1 MPKKLSWTR
10 RWMLMCATG
19 ASCLAGWSAD
29 AQPEADRATQIDEI
43 IVTAQ
48 RRAESLQDVPI
59 SVTALGGDDIADAG
73 LTSATDIVTQVP
85 NLQAVN
91 TFGNSTPQFTL
102 RGVSN
107 TEFNPSSNTPIP
119 VYSDDLLLNNL
130 AAQGFAL
137 FDLDRVEVLKGPQGT
152 LFGYNASAGVIHF
165 VSAQPTGAPE
175 GRLHAS
181 YGSFNDRSVDG
192 SMSGPIVGDWVRGR
206 LAFTARDTDGH
217 FKNLIDGEP
226 LGEDERWAVRALVDV
241 DLGENTLAQIKLQTG
256 RFLGQPTMRPA
267 EQELQP
273 LTGQVLGGTYDLYST
288 TRQFERVRATEL
300 SLRLTHR
307 FDGFDLN
314 AVTGG
319 VSTKTHLAFNY
330 VDGVV
335 QGVFDLGYGN
345 GPVQT
350 PYYGVQSGRAESD
363 QFSQE
368 VRLSSTTESP
378 LQWIVGAFYMQE
390 DLRSTGSFLFG
401 DDSGAFGY
409 LDGGAPAVFLV
420 LDDYEQDI
428 KSVAVFAHTTYQATE
443 RLKFTLAGRL
453 SRDKRR
459 LDQDFYNYD
468 GFGTYIDPRTANPY
482 DVRPDDVVDL
492 TGVQNVKHD
501 RTWEFWS
508 GRVGV
513 DYQVDPDKLL
523 YASVSKGV
531 KSGAFNTA
539 AFIDV
544 AEINA
549 VDPEELV
556 AYEAGAKT
564 EWLDRRLRL
573 NGSVFFYKVDG
584 YHQKVVNEFGQELLQ
599 PAKDVEFRG
608 FEIEARAIPV
618 ENLVLSLGAGWSEG
632 EYKDFL
638 SPNDAGGFDQL
649 AGNTVPYT
657 GRWDVS
663 ADISYSWLMPNGGL
677 LEPMVEYSYLQ
688 GAFSEETNEPKDISL
703 SPEAKTDDIHL
714 VNARLFYTLPGD
726 RIRIGVFANNLF
738 EEDGVLRRTPL
749 DIFGNT
755 LSIYAPPRTAGVSIA
770 ARF

>member
-1 MPKKLSWTR
+1 MSNGISRTR
-10 RWMLMCATG
+10 TWMLLGATG
-19 ASCLAGWSAD
+19 VSCLTGWSAD
-29 AQPEADRATQIDEI
+29 AQTAAEPDAVEEVI
-43 IVTAQ
+43 ITAQ
-48 RRAESLQDVPI
+48 RRAERLQEVPVA
-59 SVTALGGDDIADAG
+59 VTALAGAAIADAG
-73 LTSATDIVTQVP
+73 MTSTTDIVAQVP

-137 FDLDRVEVLKGPQGT
+137 FDLERVEVLKGPQGT
-152 LFGYNASAGVIHF
+152 LFGYNASAGIIHF
-165 VSAQPTGAPE
+165 VSAQPTSTPE
-175 GRLHAS
+175 GRLYAS
-181 YGSFNDRSVDG
+181 YGSFDDFAANGAV
-192 SMSGPIVGDWVRGR
+192 SGPILGDTVRGR
-206 LAFTARDTDGH
+206 LAFMARDGDGY
-217 FKNLIDGEP
+217 FKNLVNGDP
-226 LGEDERWAVRALVDV
+226 LGEDERWALRGLLDI

-267 EQELQP
+267 EQEIQP
-273 LTGQVLGGTYDLYST
+273 LTGQVLGGTYDLFST
-288 TRQFERVRATEL
+288 TQQFERVRATEL
-300 SLRLTHR
+300 SLRLTHH

-314 AVTGG
+314 TVTGG
-319 VSTKTHLAFNY
+319 VLTKTHLAFNY

-335 QGVFDLGYGN
+335 QGALDLGYGN

-350 PYYGVQSGRAESD
+350 PFYGAQSTLAKSN
-363 QFSQE
+363 QFTQE
-368 VRLSSTTESP
+368 VRLSSATDSP
-378 LQWIVGAFYMQE
+378 LQWIVGGFYMQE
-390 DLRSTGSFLFG
+390 DLRTTGSFLFG

-420 LDDYEQDI
+420 LDDYEQKI
-428 KSVAVFAHTTYQATE
+428 ESAAVFAHTTYQATE
-443 RLKFTLAGRL
+443 KLKFTLAGRL
-453 SRDKRR
+453 SRDKRK

-468 GFGTYIDPRTANPY
+468 GFGTFIDPRTTDPY
-482 DVRPDDVVDL
+482 DVKASDVVDL
-492 TGVQNVKHD
+492 SGVENVKHD

-513 DYQVDPDKLL
+513 DYQLDRDKLVF
-523 YASVSKGV
+523 ASVSRGV

-549 VDPEELV
+549 VDPEKLV

-564 EWLDRRLRL
+564 EWFDRRLRV
-573 NGSVFFYKVDG
+573 NGAVFFYKVDG
-584 YHQKVVNEFGQELLQ
+584 YHQKVVNQFGQELLA
-599 PAKDVEFRG
+599 PAEDVEFRG
-608 FEIEARAIPV
+608 FEIEARAIPIPH
-618 ENLVLSLGAGWSEG
+618 LVLELAAGWSKG
-632 EYKDFL
+632 KYKDFL

-649 AGNTVPYT
+649 AGKTVPYT
-657 GRWDVS
+657 DRWDVS
-663 ADISYSWLMPNGGL
+663 AKASYAWTLPNGAL
-677 LEPMVEYSYLQ
+677 LEPMLEYSYLQ
-688 GAFSEETNEPKDISL
+688 GAFSEETNEPKDITL
-703 SPEAKTDDIHL
+703 SNKAKTDDIHL

-726 RIRIGVFANNLF
+726 KVRLGVFANNLF

-755 LSIYAPPRTAGVSIA
+755 LSLYAPPRTVGVSIA
-770 ARF
+770 ATF

>member
-1 MPKKLSWTR
+1 MLRKISKAR
-10 RWMLMCATG
+10 RPALLGAAGALCLTG
-19 ASCLAGWSAD
+19 GVGH
-29 AQPEADRATQIDEI
+29 AQVAEDQTAIDEV

-48 RRAESLQDVPI
+48 RRAERLQDVPLA
-59 SVTALGGDDIADAG
+59 VTAVGGEAIADAG
-73 LTSATDIVTQVP
+73 MTTATDIVSQVP

-165 VSAQPTGAPE
+165 VSAQPTSTPE
-175 GRLHAS
+175 GRLLAS
-181 YGSFNDRSVDG
+181 YGSFDDIAVNG
-192 SMSGPIVGDWVRGR
+192 AISGPILGDAVRGR
-206 LAFTARDTDGH
+206 LAFTARDGDGY
-217 FKNLIDGEP
+217 FKNLVDGRP
-226 LGEDERWAVRALVDV
+226 LGEDERWAVRGLVGI

-256 RFLGQPTMRPA
+256 RFLGQPTMRPS
-267 EQELQP
+267 ELAVQP
-273 LTGQVLGGTYDLYST
+273 LTGQDLGGTYDLYST
-288 TRQFERVRATEL
+288 TQQFERVKATEL
-300 SLRLTHR
+300 SLRLTHH

-314 AVTGG
+314 TVTGG
-319 VSTKTHLAFNY
+319 VLTKTHLAFNY

-335 QGVFDLGYGN
+335 QGALDLGYGA

-350 PYYGVQSGRAESD
+350 PYYGVQSGRAKSD
-363 QFSQE
+363 QFTQE

-409 LDGGAPAVFLV
+409 LAGGAPAVFLV
-420 LDDYEQDI
+420 LDDYEQKI
-428 KSVAVFAHTTYQATE
+428 ESVAAFAHTTYQATE
-443 RLKFTLAGRL
+443 KLKFTLAGRL
-453 SRDKRR
+453 SRDKRK

-468 GFGTYIDPRTANPY
+468 GFGTYIDPRTTNPY
-482 DVRPDDVVDL
+482 DVKPGDVVDL
-492 TGVQNVKHD
+492 SGVETVRHD

-508 GRVGV
+508 GRLGV
-513 DYQVDPDKLL
+513 DYQIDADKLVF
-523 YASVSKGV
+523 ASMSKGV

-564 EWLDRRLRL
+564 EWFDRRLRV
-573 NGSVFFYKVDG
+573 NGSIFFYKVDG
-584 YHQKVVNEFGQELLQ
+584 YHQKVVNQFGQELLA
-599 PAKDVEFRG
+599 PAEEVEFRG
-608 FEIEARAIPV
+608 FEIETRAVPIPH
-618 ENLVLSLGAGWSEG
+618 LVLELAAGWSEG

-649 AGNTVPYT
+649 AGKTVPYT

-663 ADISYSWLMPNGGL
+663 AKASYSWILPNGGL
-677 LEPMVEYSYLQ
+677 LEPMLEYAYLQ
-688 GAFSEETNEPKDISL
+688 GAFSEETNAPKDAAL
-703 SPEAKTDDIHL
+703 SPKAKTDDIHL
-714 VNARLFYTLPGD
+714 MNARLFYTLPGEKV
-726 RIRIGVFANNLF
+726 RFGVFANNLF

-755 LSIYAPPRTAGVSIA
+755 LSIYAPPRTVGVSIEA
-770 ARF
+770 TF

>member
-1 MPKKLSWTR
+1 MSNRFSRMR
-10 RWMLMCATG
+10 RWALLGATG
-19 ASCLAGWSAD
+19 VSCLAGWNASAQ
-29 AQPEADRATQIDEI
+29 AAAEPGAVEEV

-48 RRAESLQDVPI
+48 RRAERLQDVPVA
-59 SVTALGGDDIADAG
+59 VTALGGDDIADAG
-73 LTSATDIVTQVP
+73 MKSSTDIVAQVP

-137 FDLDRVEVLKGPQGT
+137 FDLERVEVLKGPQGT
-152 LFGYNASAGVIHF
+152 LFGYNASAGIIHF
-165 VSAQPTGAPE
+165 VSAQPTSTPE
-175 GRLHAS
+175 GRLYAS
-181 YGSFNDRSVDG
+181 YGSFNDIAANGSV
-192 SMSGPIVGDWVRGR
+192 SGPIFGDAVRGR
-206 LAFTARDTDGH
+206 LAFTARDGDGY
-217 FKNLIDGEP
+217 FENLVNGEP
-226 LGEDERWAVRALVDV
+226 LGEDERWAVRGLVDI
-241 DLGENTLAQIKLQTG
+241 DLGENTLAQVKLQTG

-267 EQELQP
+267 EQEVQP
-273 LTGQVLGGTYDLYST
+273 LTGQVLGGAYDLYST
-288 TRQFERVRATEL
+288 TQQFERVKATEA
-300 SLRLTHR
+300 SVRLTHH

-314 AVTGG
+314 TVTGG
-319 VSTKTHLAFNY
+319 VFTRTHMAFNY

-335 QGVFDLGYGN
+335 QGALDLGYGA

-350 PYYGVQSGRAESD
+350 PYYGVQSTRAKSD
-363 QFSQE
+363 QFTQE

-390 DLRSTGSFLFG
+390 DLRTTGSFLFG

-409 LDGGAPAVFLV
+409 LDGAAPAVFLV
-420 LDDYEQDI
+420 LDHYDQKIE
-428 KSVAVFAHTTYQATE
+428 SLAVFAHTTYQATDK
-443 RLKFTLAGRL
+443 LKFTLAGRL
-453 SRDKRR
+453 SRDKRK

-468 GFGTYIDPRTANPY
+468 GFGTFIDPRTTDPY
-482 DVRPDDVVDL
+482 DVRPSDVIDL
-492 TGVQNVKHD
+492 SGVENVRHD

-513 DYQVDPDKLL
+513 DYQIDRDKLVF
-523 YASVSKGV
+523 ASVSRGV

-549 VDPEELV
+549 VAPEKLV

-564 EWLDRRLRL
+564 EWLDRRLRV

-584 YHQKVVNEFGQELLQ
+584 YHQKVVNQFGQELLA
-599 PAKDVEFRG
+599 PAEDVEFRG
-608 FEIEARAIPV
+608 FEIEARAIPIPR
-618 ENLVLSLGAGWSEG
+618 LVLEVAAGWSEG

-649 AGNTVPYT
+649 AGKTVPYT

-663 ADISYSWLMPNGGL
+663 AKASYAWVMPNGGV
-677 LEPMVEYSYLQ
+677 LEPQLEYSYLQ
-688 GAFSEETNEPKDISL
+688 RAFSEETNAPKDVTL
-703 SPEAKTDDIHL
+703 SPRAKTDDIHL
-714 VNARLFYTLPGD
+714 VNARLFYALPGD
-726 RIRIGVFANNLF
+726 RVRIGAFANNLL

-755 LSIYAPPRTAGVSIA
+755 LSVYAAPRTVGVSIEA
-770 ARF
+770 TF